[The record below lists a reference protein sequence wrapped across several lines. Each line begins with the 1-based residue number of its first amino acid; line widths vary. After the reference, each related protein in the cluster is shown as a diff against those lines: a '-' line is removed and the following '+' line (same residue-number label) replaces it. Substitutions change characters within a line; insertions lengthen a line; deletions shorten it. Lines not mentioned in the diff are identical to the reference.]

1 MPDNLQWRL
10 FNSHLQWWGRF
21 PTSNTSDI
29 LLFKGKSDFS
39 LVDLLGLFWQLCLN
53 LQSSVFRHLD
63 FVWRENNTRISAKT
77 HEFIF
82 LSILCLLYALTSL
95 HVSLL
100 EGRVQHLVAPILL
113 GEVFQGAAIGLHLLI
128 QPTAVDQH
136 WGTAL
141 GVPAS
146 LTEHLL
152 QLLYGVAALPLAD
165 AVLLHTAVAAT
176 QRLYVTGG

>member
-10 FNSHLQWWGRF
+10 FNSNLQWWGRF
-21 PTSNTSDI
+21 PTSNTSNI
-29 LLFKGKSDFS
+29 LLFKGKSDFA

-63 FVWRENNTRISAKT
+63 FVWRENNKHISSNPWI
-77 HEFIF
+77 HI
-82 LSILCLLYALTSL
+82 SLYPLPAYTLTSL

-165 AVLLHTAVAAT
+165 AVLLHSAVAAA
-176 QRLYVTGG
+176 QRLYVMGG